1 MHRFPISPESVSG
14 DRVVLRDAQAR
25 HASVVLR
32 VRAGERVVVFDGS
45 GREFDVE
52 LESVNAREVTGRIV
66 TTRTVSGIPLH
77 ITLLQGV
84 PKGAKMDDVIRMG
97 TEIGVV
103 EFVPFLSERTV
114 AEARQRAERWRRVA
128 TEAAKQSGRS
138 DVPVVYDP
146 SPLTQALEKLAGYD
160 LVLVPWEAERNR
172 SIRDVLE
179 HTGRASKIAIVIG
192 PEGGLEAREVEEAA
206 GVGGVP
212 VTLGPL
218 ILRTE
223 TAGIVAVSMVLYGL
237 VMRDNQQ
244 GRPQSLVE

>member
-1 MHRFPISPESVSG
+1 MHRFSLSETISG

-32 VRAGERVVVFDGS
+32 VRPGERIVVFDGS

-52 LESVNAREVTGRIV
+52 LESVDARAVTGRIV
-66 TTRTVSGIPLH
+66 ATRKAGRFPLH

-97 TEIGVV
+97 TEIGVA

-114 AEARQRAERWRRVA
+114 AEGRQRADRWRRVA

-138 DVPVVYDP
+138 DVPVVHDP
-146 SPLTQALEKLAGYD
+146 SPLTQALEGLAGHD
-160 LVLVPWEAERNR
+160 LLLVPWEAERHR

-179 HTGRASKIAIVIG
+179 QSDRVSRIAIAIG
-192 PEGGLEAREVEEAA
+192 PEGGLEAREIEEAA
-206 GVGGVP
+206 RFGGVA
-212 VTLGPL
+212 VTLGPSV
-218 ILRTE
+218 LRTE

-237 VMRDNQQ
+237 VMRTT
-244 GRPQSLVE
+244 GRGESAPA

>member
-1 MHRFPISPESVSG
+1 MHRFAVSPQSISG
-14 DRVVLRDAQAR
+14 DRVVLRNAQAR
-25 HASVVLR
+25 HACVVLR
-32 VRAGERVVVFDGS
+32 VKPGERVAVFDGS

-52 LESVNAREVTGRIV
+52 LESVDAREVTGRIV
-66 TTRTVSGIPLH
+66 ATRKVAGIPLH

-97 TEIGVV
+97 TEIGVA

-114 AEARQRAERWRRVA
+114 AEGRQRAERWRRVA

-146 SPLTQALEKLAGYD
+146 SPLTQALERLAGYD

-172 SIRDVLE
+172 SMRDVLE
-179 HTGRASKIAIVIG
+179 HTGRPSRVAIVIG

-206 GVGGVP
+206 GFGGVP

-218 ILRTE
+218 VLRTE

-237 VMRDNQQ
+237 NMRTARRE
-244 GRPQSLVE
+244 GTAPS